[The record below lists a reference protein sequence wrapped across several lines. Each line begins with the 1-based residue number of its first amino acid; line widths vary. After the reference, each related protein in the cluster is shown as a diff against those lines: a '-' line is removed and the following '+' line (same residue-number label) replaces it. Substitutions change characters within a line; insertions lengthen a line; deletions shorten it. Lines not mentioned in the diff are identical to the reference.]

1 MSASVRRINRRR
13 RKRRRRI
20 RNILIGVLA
29 AVLLA
34 AGVFSTVRQK
44 SANAASLPSAYDLAR
59 ENGAEDLNSF
69 ALMKAEPFASDLVVT
84 DANVNTDRLKLAHDD
99 EQALLFDLDK
109 QEALYANEIYREI
122 YPASITKIMTAL
134 LCLENGDLSQ
144 TVAMTE
150 ADFDLEEDAQVSD
163 LKAGDTVTLDQL
175 FHLLVIYS
183 ANDAAMAIAR
193 TIGGSVDKFVEM
205 MNTRAQELGMT
216 ETHFA
221 NPDGLQDENHYTSVY
236 DVYLMM
242 NAVYQHSEYTEAS
255 QMNGYQT
262 KVQHADGT
270 TGTIS
275 EYATDEFITGTYGLP
290 NGIRILASKTGTT
303 SEAGSCLA
311 LVVQNQNGGTYMA
324 ILMGAWNTEDLYTEM
339 ISLLSLIDS

>member
-1 MSASVRRINRRR
+1 MSASVRRKNRRR
-13 RKRRRRI
+13 RKRRRLI
-20 RNILIGVLA
+20 RNILIAILA

-34 AGVFSTVRQK
+34 AGIFSTVRQK
-44 SANAASLPSAYDLAR
+44 SANAASLPSAYDLAC
-59 ENGAEDLNSF
+59 ENGAEDLDSF
-69 ALMKAEPFASDLVVT
+69 ALMKAEPFASNLVVS
-84 DANVNTDRLKLAHDD
+84 DANVNTDQLKLAHDD

-144 TVAMTE
+144 TVTMTE

-221 NPDGLQDENHYTSVY
+221 NPDGLQDENHETSVY
-236 DVYLMM
+236 DDYLMM

-311 LVVQNQNGGTYMA
+311 LVVQSQSGGTYMA

-339 ISLLSLIDS
+339 ISLLSLIGS